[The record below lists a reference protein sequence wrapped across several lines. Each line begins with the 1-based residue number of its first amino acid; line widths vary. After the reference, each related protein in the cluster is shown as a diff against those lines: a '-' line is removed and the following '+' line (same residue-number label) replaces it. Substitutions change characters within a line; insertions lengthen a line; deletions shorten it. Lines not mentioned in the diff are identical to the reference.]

1 MEKRLKKLKIYL
13 CLTAL
18 FISFS
23 NFAYSFEP
31 IPTSDLLL
39 SYLEND
45 NDLKK
50 NAIEA
55 QKAQLS
61 LDSTKINNG
70 FDISL
75 STGNITIRQDNS
87 GTSVSVKPSVK
98 ATLPEASNL
107 SVTASS
113 NYNYKSDTSSIEN
126 TSVNASVDLINST
139 SLSRKI
145 SLMKA
150 ERSLEEATRKLRNQA
165 INTEK
170 AFYTELKG
178 LLNSTNSLISLEKT
192 LYQNKIDF
200 EKTKAQ
206 GYSSSSSTYRLAQM
220 RVVSGEHDLETSKR
234 SLIHSYIVFY
244 KKCGYDISIDENEDF
259 FNLVP
264 KDITHIEPVDIHSFD
279 ADKYTEV
286 ESALWTNKINSLQR
300 QTNRN
305 FTLTANGGVTFGNFE
320 DTANTTS
327 IDAGLSSRIGG
338 LNLGAGVSIPTND
351 PSSPA
356 VTLSATLTPNTFRLN
371 KINNQTQQ
379 LNEEQELLAIDT
391 ARNNYATK
399 IVDYEQSLS
408 DLNWTKKTNE
418 ESYEMYAAL
427 EKDMANFYKQGIISE
442 SEYISARINS
452 RSYAVRKIIN
462 AIDFIIYNDNIVTMF
477 VEE

>member
-1 MEKRLKKLKIYL
+1 MEKKLKRFKT
-13 CLTAL
+13 CFC
-18 FISFS
+18 FISCF
-23 NFAYSFEP
+23 FFTGLVFGFEA
-31 IPTSDLLL
+31 IPTSDLLM

-50 NAIEA
+50 NAIDA
-55 QKAQLS
+55 SKAQLS

-75 STGNITIRQDNS
+75 STGNITIRQDND

-98 ATLPEASNL
+98 ATMPETSNL

-113 NYNYKSDTSSIEN
+113 NYNYKNDTSSIEN
-126 TSVNASVDLINST
+126 TSINASVDIINST

-178 LLNSTNSLISLEKT
+178 LLNSTNSLINLEKT

-206 GYSSSSSTYRLAQM
+206 GYSSGSSTYRLAQM

-264 KDITHIEPVDIHSFD
+264 KDITDIEPVDIHSFD

-300 QTNRN
+300 QINNN

-327 IDAGLSSRIGG
+327 IDAGLNSKIGG
-338 LNLGAGVSIPTND
+338 LNLGAGVSIPTNN

-356 VTLSATLTPNTFRLN
+356 ITFSATLTPNTFRLN
-371 KINNQTQQ
+371 KINDQTQQ
-379 LNEEQELLAIDT
+379 LNEKQELLAIDT

-418 ESYEMYAAL
+418 ESYEMYASL

-452 RSYAVRKIIN
+452 RSYAVKKIIN